1 MLRHVV
7 LLYHCIVSR
16 YTMYNCILVYF
27 SVATGTGQP
36 EDSEEN
42 EKLDESSPDTGQH
55 PPSDSSEAESSNES
69 NAESEQEEASEYV
82 WLSITPVQLQLI
94 LLSVLTKFTC

>member
-1 MLRHVV
+1 MLHHV
-7 LLYHCIVSR
+7 LLYQCIVSC

-42 EKLDESSPDTGQH
+42 EKLVKSSPDTGQH
-55 PPSDSSEAESSNES
+55 SPSNSSEAEPSDDES
-69 NAESEQEEASEYV
+69 NTESEQE
-82 WLSITPVQLQLI
+82 
-94 LLSVLTKFTC
+94 

>member
-1 MLRHVV
+1 MLHHV
-7 LLYHCIVSR
+7 LLYHCIVLC

-42 EKLDESSPDTGQH
+42 EKLDKSSPDTGQH
-55 PPSDSSEAESSNES
+55 PPCNSSETKSSDDES
-69 NAESEQEEASEYV
+69 NTESEQEEASEYV
-82 WLSITPVQLQLI
+82 WLV
-94 LLSVLTKFTC
+94 